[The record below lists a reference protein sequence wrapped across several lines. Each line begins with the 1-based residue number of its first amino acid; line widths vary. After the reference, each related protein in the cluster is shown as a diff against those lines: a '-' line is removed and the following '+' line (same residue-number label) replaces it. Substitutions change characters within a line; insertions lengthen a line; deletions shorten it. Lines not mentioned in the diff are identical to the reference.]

1 MEFRDTRP
9 IYMQIADYF
18 CENILLKNWNED
30 EKIPSVR
37 EIAVMLEVNPNT
49 AMRAF
54 NFMQENNIIYNKRGI
69 GYFVSK
75 EGARKARE
83 MKKETFVNEELPVLF
98 RAMELLDLSCKE
110 MEKIY
115 HEKYD
120 NKEKGL
126 N

>member
-18 CENILLKNWNED
+18 CENILLKNWTGD

-54 NFMQENNIIYNKRGI
+54 NYMQENDIIYNKRGI

-83 MKKETFVNEELPVLF
+83 LKKKAFRNE
-98 RAMELLDLSCKE
+98 
-110 MEKIY
+110 
-115 HEKYD
+115 
-120 NKEKGL
+120 
-126 N
+126 